1 MDENDEV
8 TIPPEIL
15 EDLRAAGWKSGSRG
29 LDLVLAQEAESS
41 ATRASEAFQ
50 SGKRRS
56 AWGATASAILCA
68 SAACECRVSEYLAH
82 WEFAS
87 EPLPTELAA
96 IRPKHDALGQWSLLL
111 RNRAPGYDLGS
122 SREYQRLGCLLRLR
136 DLVAHS
142 NARLCPVGAVPDQ
155 TADCVRQGVI
165 PIRQGIHSAW
175 PSAVLVHEV
184 ADWATQTAKRWLK
197 VADELLPLVC

>member
-1 MDENDEV
+1 MDEDDEV

-15 EDLRAAGWKSGSRG
+15 EDLRAAGWKSGSSG
-29 LDLVLAQEAESS
+29 LDSVLAQEAETS
-41 ATRASEAFQ
+41 ATRAREAFQ

-56 AWGATASAILCA
+56 EWGATASAILCA

-87 EPLPTELAA
+87 GPLPTELAA
-96 IRPKHDALGQWSLLL
+96 IRQQHDALEQWRLLL

-122 SREYQRLGCLLRLR
+122 CREYQHLGCLLRLR
-136 DLVAHS
+136 DLVAHR
-142 NARLCPVGAVPDQ
+142 NARLRTVGTVPDQ
-155 TADCVRQGVI
+155 IADCVRQGVV
-165 PIRQGIHSAW
+165 PIRQGIHSEW

-184 ADWATQTAKRWLK
+184 ADWATQTAKHWLK
-197 VADELLPLVC
+197 VADELVPLVC